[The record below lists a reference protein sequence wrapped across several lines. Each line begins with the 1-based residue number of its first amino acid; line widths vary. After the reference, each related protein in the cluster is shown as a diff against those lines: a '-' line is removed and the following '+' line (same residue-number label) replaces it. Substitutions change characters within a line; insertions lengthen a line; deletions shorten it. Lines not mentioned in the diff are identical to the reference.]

1 MGSLFSRY
9 RNLTVLLLVL
19 FAQLVL
25 VAYQVRTSQDIRLL
39 RVWAV
44 TAVTPLAKLAASAS
58 STVKSIAERYFL
70 LVGVEQEN
78 RKLRTELDRLKME
91 NRYLRQELATAE
103 RAAALELFQAR
114 TPSKTIA
121 ARVIGTGA
129 ATNSQV
135 LLVDRGSSAGV
146 RPGMAVINPD
156 GLVGKVTLVFSSASQ
171 VLLLTDTNFAAGV
184 ISADRRVSGVLRGGG
199 RGLCRVDYVQNEE
212 EVKPGEWFYTSGED
226 RRFPRGI
233 PVGTVIVST
242 PGKTF
247 RELTLSPAALAR
259 GLDEVLIVLEGV
271 HQELPEPLQAA
282 PLLPPVS
289 GGQAVPEAGAP
300 SAPPAMATDADR
312 LAETYRKAAE
322 ATGRPYGDNIEAKK
336 PSVSKPPAGAAKP
349 ALKPP
354 QPGTVKP

>member
-9 RNLTVLLLVL
+9 RNLTVLLLLL

-25 VAYQVRTSQDIRLL
+25 VAYQVRTSQDVRLL

-58 STVKSIAERYFL
+58 SAVKDFAERYFL

-78 RKLRTELDRLKME
+78 RRLRAELDRLKME
-91 NRYLRQELATAE
+91 NRYLRQELSTAE
-103 RAAALELFQAR
+103 RAAALALFQAR

-121 ARVIGTGA
+121 ARVIGAGA

-146 RPGMAVINPD
+146 RPGMAVMNPD

-184 ISADRRVSGVLRGGG
+184 ISADRRVSGVLRGAG
-199 RGLCRVDYVQNEE
+199 RSMCRIDYVQNEE
-212 EVKPGEWFYTSGED
+212 EIKAGEWFYTSGED

-233 PVGTVIVST
+233 PVGTVVSSA

-259 GLDEVLIVLEGV
+259 GLDEVLIVLEGI
-271 HQELPEPLQAA
+271 HQELPEPLEAA
-282 PLLPPVS
+282 PLLPPAS
-289 GGQAVPEAGAP
+289 GGQAVPQAGGP
-300 SAPPAMATDADR
+300 EAPPAVATDADR
-312 LAETYRKAAE
+312 LTETYRKAAE
-322 ATGRPYGDNIEAKK
+322 AAGRPYGDNTEAKK
-336 PSVSKPPAGAAKP
+336 ASAPKPAAGAPKP
-349 ALKPP
+349 TPKPP
-354 QPGTVKP
+354 QPGAAKP